1 MSQHWRGG
9 PPSVHDA
16 HMGTSNHQLSM
27 GLKAA
32 WGAGSIGTVTVLT
45 INSLLL
51 LFFMTSVLGLAPA
64 LAGSLLF
71 GAKLIDAVAA
81 PILGSI
87 SDGWQGRMGRRAPF
101 LLAGA
106 FVSALGV
113 ALVFNPPAAFD
124 AMLPVWI
131 LGSLIVIALGY
142 TLFNVPYMAMPAEMT
157 DLPTER
163 TSIMSWRIAF
173 VSIGGL
179 ITGLAPQTATK
190 LGGGRVGFGGVGL
203 ILAGVVLAAMLSAF
217 LAARRTRQVAG
228 GAQAVGLKRFAVVF
242 QNKPFMLIIYAK
254 IFQLVGLA
262 SLTASILFLMKNVL
276 EQPESTVGLYVTCS
290 TIATIAFM
298 PVWVRLG
305 RRFSKRNLYI
315 AACLLFTCLTSSW
328 LLAGAGE
335 PLPLIL
341 LRGFCSGIFSGGL
354 LLMGQSLLPD
364 AIDADCQRS
373 GVRREGVYAGAYSFV
388 EKASMAL
395 GPLLIGLILQY
406 FHFQPSLGK
415 SVPQPAEA
423 LTGIYI
429 GVAVL
434 PGLLY
439 ALSVIPLLLFRLD
452 PVPAATPVPAE

>member
-1 MSQHWRGG
+1 MVHHVQMSEA
-9 PPSVHDA
+9 SI
-16 HMGTSNHQLSM
+16 NHRLST

-32 WGAGSIGTVTVLT
+32 WGIGSVGTVTVLT
-45 INSLLL
+45 VNSLLL

-81 PILGSI
+81 PVLGSI
-87 SDGWQGRMGRRAPF
+87 SDGWKGAMGRRAPF

-106 FVSALGV
+106 FVSAAGV
-113 ALVFNPPAAFD
+113 ALVFNPVDGVA
-124 AMLPVWI
+124 LPVWM
-131 LGSLIVIALGY
+131 LGSLIIIALGY

-157 DLPTER
+157 DMPAER

-173 VSIGGL
+173 VSVGGL
-179 ITGLAPQTATK
+179 ITGLAPQVATK
-190 LGGGRVGFGGVGL
+190 LGGGRAGFGAVGI
-203 ILAGVVLAAMLSAF
+203 ILACVVFAAMTTAF
-217 LAARRTRQVAG
+217 FAARRTRRMEG
-228 GAQAVGLKRFAVVF
+228 GAQAGGMKRFAVVL
-242 QNKPFMLIIYAK
+242 QNRPFMLIIAAK
-254 IFQLVGLA
+254 VFQLVGLA

-276 EQPESTVGLYVTCS
+276 EQPESTVGLYVLAS
-290 TIATIAFM
+290 TIATIGFM

-315 AACLLFTCLTSSW
+315 AACLMFTCLTSTW
-328 LLAGAGE
+328 LLAGPGE

-341 LRGFCSGIFSGGL
+341 LRGFCSGVFTGGL

-364 AIDADCQRS
+364 AIDADCKRS

-388 EKASMAL
+388 EKASMAF
-395 GPLLIGLILQY
+395 GPLLIGLILQA

-415 SVPQPAEA
+415 TVAQPAEA

-429 GVAVL
+429 GVAVV
-434 PGLLY
+434 PGILY
-439 ALSVIPLLLFRLD
+439 ALSVIPLLFFRLE
-452 PVPAATPVPAE
+452 PEVAVGAVAAE